1 MFMNLKEA
9 KNLLRENGYKLYK
22 KERIDESFDSV
33 YEFIETGLCILFSPF
48 LRILAILDGSRA
60 EDNLTLDLESVEY
73 NIIKK
78 ILNNKF
84 LRYVFNKIIKNDNL
98 KEKIKNKLLEV
109 IKDRYGY
116 IDRYDKMYEMTNKL
130 LDNILK
136 KLEDNKIKQAGSLMN
151 SVEKIS
157 NYSYDEENEEDEDY

>member
-1 MFMNLKEA
+1 M
-9 KNLLRENGYKLYK
+9 
-22 KERIDESFDSV
+22 
-33 YEFIETGLCILFSPF
+33 
-48 LRILAILDGSRA
+48 
-60 EDNLTLDLESVEY
+60 
-73 NIIKK
+73 
-78 ILNNKF
+78 
-84 LRYVFNKIIKNDNL
+84 
-98 KEKIKNKLLEV
+98 EV

>member
-48 LRILAILDGSRA
+48 LRILAILDGPRA

-98 KEKIKNKLLEV
+98 K
-109 IKDRYGY
+109 
-116 IDRYDKMYEMTNKL
+116 
-130 LDNILK
+130 
-136 KLEDNKIKQAGSLMN
+136 
-151 SVEKIS
+151 
-157 NYSYDEENEEDEDY
+157 